1 MEKAHSIDA
10 FIKTHNTK
18 HQRVNYTAQIYEK
31 KKIFFFKGAHVAATA
46 CTGRVQGGAR
56 TRAKGLGKSRHR
68 PASHLTSFLIFK
80 TKVRTPLLC
89 GLPGELG

>member
-31 KKIFFFKGAHVAATA
+31 KKIFFLKGPTWLPLPVQDV
-46 CTGRVQGGAR
+46 CRVGQGPVLR
-56 TRAKGLGKSRHR
+56 DW
-68 PASHLTSFLIFK
+68 ASLAIALQVT
-80 TKVRTPLLC
+80 
-89 GLPGELG
+89 